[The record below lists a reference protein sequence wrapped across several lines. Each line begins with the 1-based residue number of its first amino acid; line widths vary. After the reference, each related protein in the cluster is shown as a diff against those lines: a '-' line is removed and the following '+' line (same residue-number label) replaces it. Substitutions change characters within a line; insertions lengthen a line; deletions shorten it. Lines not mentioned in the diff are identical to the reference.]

1 MSTIRMAL
9 VVEDKNSYDETL
21 EVIDVLA
28 LQQVAPSVYLLK
40 TKSTFAAKE
49 AGTYFS
55 PSELQAIVDNILELM
70 KPH

>member
-28 LQQVAPSVYLLK
+28 LQQVAPSIYLLK
-40 TKSTFAAKE
+40 TKSGFAAKE
-49 AGTYFS
+49 AGPYFS
-55 PSELQAIVDNILELM
+55 PSELKAIIDNIEELM